1 MEDLERLLREHR
13 FLEGLTPEQIR
24 FLVSCVSNRR
34 FTAGDFLFHEGEPA
48 DRFFLLRHGSVGLEI
63 NVPGKGPVLM
73 ETLGPGDILGV
84 SWLQPPYRTHIDARV
99 REDAVAL
106 SFDGA
111 CLRTK
116 MDADHDLGYVITRRL
131 LERVCD
137 RLEHVRLQR
146 LDLYKAG

>member
-13 FLEGLTPEQIR
+13 FLEGLAPEQIR
-24 FLVSCVSNRR
+24 FLISCVSNRR
-34 FTAGDFLFHEGEPA
+34 FPAGDFLFREGDPA

-84 SWLQPPYRTHIDARV
+84 SWLEPPYRTQLDARA

-111 CLRTK
+111 CLRGK
-116 MDADHDLGYVITRRL
+116 MDADHDLGYVISRRL
-131 LERVCD
+131 LEHVSD
-137 RLEHVRLQR
+137 RLERVRLQR